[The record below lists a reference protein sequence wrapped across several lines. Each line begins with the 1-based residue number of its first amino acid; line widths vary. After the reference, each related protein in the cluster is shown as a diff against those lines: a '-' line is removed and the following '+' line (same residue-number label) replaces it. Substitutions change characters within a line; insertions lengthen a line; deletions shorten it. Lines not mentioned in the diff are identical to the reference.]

1 MCISETAGNLLESC
15 QHTGIEATPATQ
27 SIAVG
32 RRAFLGGLATIG
44 IASSIAS
51 QTQGFDEPAA
61 TNAAPAQPAEA
72 LIKELYASLSEEQRS
87 HNVYAYNHKAD
98 GKLTRHGMYNAPYGG
113 KKIGEQYSKTQQEL
127 IDRILKAM
135 TRDEE
140 GYIKITR
147 GGRFDDSDNLQGCG
161 ATFFGNATDKNKY
174 CFMFTSHHLTIRCD
188 GNSAPGAAF
197 AGPLYYGHSANGYS
211 TGNVYH
217 YQTQQVHEFYD
228 ALDAKQRKLGLTK
241 GSPGEQAQSIK
252 FRANTASIPG
262 IGVDQL
268 SSDQKELM
276 QAVMQSVLS
285 PYRQEDADE
294 VMEIIKHNGGMDKLR
309 LAFYKDSDTTDSLR
323 WHFWRIEGPGLVW
336 NYRALP
342 HVHTFVNIAKV

>member
-1 MCISETAGNLLESC
+1 MCISETTGNLLESC
-15 QHTGIEATPATQ
+15 HHTGTKNAQPAQFPTV
-27 SIAVG
+27 A
-32 RRAFLGGLATIG
+32 RRTFLGGLATIG

-51 QTQGFDEPAA
+51 QIQAFDEPAA
-61 TNAAPAQPAEA
+61 ANSAPAQPAES
-72 LIKELYASLSEEQRS
+72 LIKELYASLSAEQRS
-87 HNVYAYNHKAD
+87 QNVYAYNQKTD
-98 GKLTRHGMYNAPYGG
+98 GALTRHGMYNAPYGG
-113 KKIGEQYSKTQQEL
+113 KKIGEQYSKAQQEL

-147 GGRFDDSDNLQGCG
+147 GGRFDSSKNLQGCG
-161 ATFFGNATDKNKY
+161 ASFFGNATDENKF
-174 CFMFTSHHLTIRCD
+174 CFMFTAHHLTIRCD

-197 AGPLYYGHSANGYS
+197 AGPLYYGHSADGYS

-217 YQTQQVHEFYD
+217 YQTQQVHQFFD
-228 ALDAKQRKLGLTK
+228 ALDSKQRKLGLTK
-241 GSPGEQAQSIK
+241 GNPGERAQSIT
-252 FRANTASIPG
+252 FRENTANIPG

-285 PYRQEDADE
+285 PYRQEDANE
-294 VMEIIKHNGGMDKLR
+294 VMEIIEHNGGMDKLR
-309 LAFYKDSDTTDSLR
+309 LAFYKDSETTDSLR

>member
-161 ATFFGNATDKNKY
+161 ASFFGNATDKNKY

-252 FRANTASIPG
+252 FRANTAGIPG

>member
-1 MCISETAGNLLESC
+1 MKYQWCFGVLLS
-15 QHTGIEATPATQ
+15 PL
-27 SIAVG
+27 
-32 RRAFLGGLATIG
+32 FK
-44 IASSIAS
+44 
-51 QTQGFDEPAA
+51 P
-61 TNAAPAQPAEA
+61 
-72 LIKELYASLSEEQRS
+72 SL
-87 HNVYAYNHKAD
+87 
-98 GKLTRHGMYNAPYGG
+98 
-113 KKIGEQYSKTQQEL
+113 KI
-127 IDRILKAM
+127 
-135 TRDEE
+135 
-140 GYIKITR
+140 
-147 GGRFDDSDNLQGCG
+147 
-161 ATFFGNATDKNKY
+161 ATDKNKY

-268 SSDQKELM
+268 SSDQKQLM

>member
-161 ATFFGNATDKNKY
+161 ATCFGNATDKNKY

-268 SSDQKELM
+268 SSDQKQLM

>member
-27 SIAVG
+27 SLAVG

-161 ATFFGNATDKNKY
+161 ASFFGNATDKNKY

-252 FRANTASIPG
+252 FRADTASIPG

>member
-51 QTQGFDEPAA
+51 QTQGFDEAAA

-161 ATFFGNATDKNKY
+161 ASFFGNATDKNKY

>member
-27 SIAVG
+27 SLAVG

-161 ATFFGNATDKNKY
+161 ASFFGNATDKNKY